1 MKKKILA
8 GLMSAAFILP
18 SLTLAAGEIDESK
31 NDLVYGVALSDSQ
44 RQDVDKA
51 LGAKGDENILS
62 VNGSD
67 LEKYLGYSTADS
79 NMISSVYVK
88 RDVKDDGI
96 GVSIKTPANITEI
109 TESQYAN
116 AAITAGITDADIIV
130 ASIKPVTGE
139 SALVGVY
146 KAEEARGKELDTNRT
161 QVAQKELEAVS
172 EVAKENEGK
181 ENFDGEKL
189 DTVIIEVKQKLAEHK
204 ENEGEKADPSQIVT
218 YIKDALADVD
228 MGDILSNNNIEILVN
243 YFESYQETSAI
254 DSEEVKENLKAL
266 AADLSEKAN
275 KFYQDNKETI
285 DEIGK
290 EVQESGILE
299 KLANFFQSIINSIME
314 AFSSNKNDP
323 SN

>member
-1 MKKKILA
+1 MKKKILV
-8 GLMSAAFILP
+8 GLMSAAFIVP
-18 SLTLAAGEIDESK
+18 CLTLASGIDESK
-31 NDLVYGVALSDSQ
+31 NDLVYGAALSDSQ
-44 RQDVDKA
+44 KAEVDKA
-51 LGAKGDENILS
+51 VGTKGDENILS

-88 RDVKDDGI
+88 RDVEDKGV

-146 KAEEARGKELDTNRT
+146 KAEEARGKDLDTDRT

-254 DSEEVKENLKAL
+254 DSEEVKENLKTL
-266 AADLSEKAN
+266 ATDLSEKAN

-290 EVQESGILE
+290 EVEESGILE

-314 AFSSNKNDP
+314 AFSSNENDP